1 MNILITGITGFF
13 GSNFVDY
20 IITHKIACTLVG
32 TAHSESKLSYF
43 KKYFPQVKTYIL
55 DFSSSNL
62 YNEFD
67 SIVRTHNIN
76 YIIHTAAMKHVDLCQ
91 ENPTLTL
98 KINVIASEILIQV
111 GKKNNVIN
119 IIGMS
124 TDKSNDPCNT
134 YGISKSLMQELF
146 LSNGYSVYQGVNFF
160 WSTGSVLDI
169 WFNQY
174 IRNKPLSLRDSN
186 HVRYFN
192 TIDHVCDK
200 IYKNLNAKKQIILP
214 DYAYVIK
221 LKDLLDAFCEYF
233 SYNNIFVIE
242 KYEFEKQIEIIKEGS
257 TQRINLSQSELV
269 NLIGNFYKNMR

>member
-1 MNILITGITGFF
+1 MLDLS
-13 GSNFVDY
+13 SN
-20 IITHKIACTLVG
+20 
-32 TAHSESKLSYF
+32 
-43 KKYFPQVKTYIL
+43 
-55 DFSSSNL
+55 NL

-67 SIVRTHNIN
+67 CIIRNHNIN
-76 YIIHTAAMKHVDLCQ
+76 YIVHAAAMKHVDLCQ
-91 ENPTLTL
+91 ENQTLAL
-98 KINVIASEILIQV
+98 KVNVIASEVLIQV

-134 YGISKSLMQELF
+134 YGISKYMMQELF
-146 LSNGYSVYQGVNFF
+146 MSNGYSIYQGVNFF

-174 IRNKPLSLRDSN
+174 IRNRSLSLRDSN

-200 IYKNLNAKKQIILP
+200 IYKNLNAQNQIILP

-233 SYNNIFVIE
+233 NYDNICSIE
-242 KYEFEKQIEIIKEGS
+242 KYGFEKQIEIIAEGY
-257 TQRINLSQSELV
+257 TKRIDLSKDELV
-269 NLIGNFYKNMR
+269 ELIEKFYKNMK